1 MRVCSGWFE
10 LMVSIADYL
19 RDFGAPDE
27 VRGVHATRLRPVE
40 PQPVSI
46 DIAPAVPDRDFE
58 AELTAA
64 FARGEQAATAR
75 AEAELAAALEAERAR
90 HREEMDSVRTSY
102 EQDYATMIA
111 SKLDGIAG
119 NLSDTIGEQVGDVL
133 APFLDSIIRRRVVD
147 ELARAI
153 QAAIANGPEASVSV
167 SGPKG
172 LQEQLARHF
181 DDAGV
186 AFAFE
191 ESDDMDIIVN
201 FDGTVFA
208 TRLADWSEALKEAVA

>member
-1 MRVCSGWFE
+1 
-10 LMVSIADYL
+10 MVSIADYL
-19 RDFGAPDE
+19 RDFSAPDE
-27 VRGVHATRLRPVE
+27 VRGGHAARLRTVE
-40 PQPVSI
+40 PQELRIEQSPMLLE
-46 DIAPAVPDRDFE
+46 RDFD

-64 FARGEQAATAR
+64 FQRGEQAAAAR
-75 AEAELAAALEAERAR
+75 SEAALSDALEAERAK
-90 HREEMDSVRTSY
+90 HRQEMDSIRTAY
-102 EQDYATMIA
+102 EQDYATTIA
-111 SKLDGIAG
+111 TKLDGIAG
-119 NLSDTIGEQVGDVL
+119 DLSETIGEQVSDVL

-153 QAAIANGPEASVSV
+153 QAAIANGPEANVSV

-172 LQEQLARHF
+172 LQEQLALHF
-181 DDAGV
+181 EDAGV